1 MEEAVV
7 RVLGKFVLVGALGT
21 GGPGAWSGSRVLWAW
36 VVVDGVAE
44 ELQGSRLGM
53 R

>member
-1 MEEAVV
+1 MEETVGQVV
-7 RVLGKFVLVGALGT
+7 GKLVLVGALGM